1 MSVTAAKSSSYIS
14 ESMFLKET
22 SSQTFSANYVIHAY
36 EQGRQ
41 RGMKD
46 KMVELESDAKNQ
58 FAKNRDY
65 TIKTINNL
73 ITDLITEGVI
83 TQRGWI
89 KSEGLEVFDVVI
101 AVPQENYL
109 AENFERFY
117 IKANQ
122 IETESNSPE
131 FHLNIRF
138 INGSKPIN
146 EEKLFYDGYK
156 LKFEIQVSSKT
167 AN

>member
-1 MSVTAAKSSSYIS
+1 MSITTAKSSSYIS

-46 KMVELESDAKNQ
+46 KMIELESDAKNQ

-101 AVPQENYL
+101 AVPQEN
-109 AENFERFY
+109 
-117 IKANQ
+117 
-122 IETESNSPE
+122 
-131 FHLNIRF
+131 
-138 INGSKPIN
+138 
-146 EEKLFYDGYK
+146 
-156 LKFEIQVSSKT
+156 
-167 AN
+167 

>member
-1 MSVTAAKSSSYIS
+1 MSITTSKSSSFIS
-14 ESMFLKET
+14 EPMFVKET

-46 KMVELESDAKNQ
+46 KMVELESDAKTQ
-58 FAKNRDY
+58 FSKNRDY
-65 TIKTINNL
+65 TIRTINSL
-73 ITDLITEGVI
+73 IADLITEGVV
-83 TQRGWI
+83 TQKGWI
-89 KSEGLEVFDVVI
+89 KSEGLEIFDVVI
-101 AVPQENYL
+101 AVPQADYL
-109 AENFERFY
+109 ADDFERFY

-156 LKFEIQVSSKT
+156 LKFEIQASPKVIE
-167 AN
+167 

>member
-1 MSVTAAKSSSYIS
+1 MSRENK
-14 ESMFLKET
+14 K
-22 SSQTFSANYVIHAY
+22 
-36 EQGRQ
+36 
-41 RGMKD
+41 GMKD
-46 KMVELESDAKNQ
+46 KMIELESDAKNQ
-58 FAKNRDY
+58 FFKNRDY
-65 TIKTINNL
+65 TIKTVNNL

-89 KSEGLEVFDVVI
+89 KSEGLEIFDVVI
-101 AVPQENYL
+101 AVPQEDYL
-109 AENFERFY
+109 SENFERFY

-122 IETESNSPE
+122 IETKSNSPG
-131 FHLNIRF
+131 FNLNIRF

-146 EEKLFYDGYK
+146 EERLFYDGYK